1 MSMNPSLPLMS
12 LLFMIAS
19 AVLPVSVW
27 AKAGDFITP
36 TVEISGSQITYEDD
50 LNFELLD
57 LAIQRQLDAF
67 DAGVDLKGRVKFG
80 ETWYPKTILR
90 DSLVLFQEIGRGARE
105 CMTEKMRGECF
116 ERFNRAVRTRF
127 RVYRPSVK
135 STRYTAYYSPD
146 FEGSLAP
153 SERFRVPLYRTP
165 EDNALKEST
174 RESILYEGVLAGKG
188 LETVYLDTDLFEL
201 YSLQIE
207 GGGRVRV
214 DLGDGVRV
222 MKHISF
228 DGMNKQ
234 PLRFF
239 SKLMVER
246 GYLEPTQTSYDQ
258 QRSVF
263 LSRPEIQR
271 ELFHASPSY
280 VYFKLTD
287 EEPVGIHGIPLT
299 ERRSLAFDRR
309 HYPASGLLNFIKVN
323 VNGKDVTRFML
334 SQDTGGAIKGPAR
347 ADLYFGY
354 GPEARIAAES
364 LGGYGDQYFLIKKK

>member
-1 MSMNPSLPLMS
+1 MNPFA
-12 LLFMIAS
+12 LLLT
-19 AVLPVSVW
+19 VLTIFSSN
-27 AKAGDFITP
+27 AHARAGDFITP
-36 TVEISGSQITYEDD
+36 TIEVSSSQINYEDD

-57 LAIQRQLDAF
+57 LAIQRQVDAF
-67 DAGVDLKGRVKFG
+67 DAGVDLSGRVRFG
-80 ETWYPKTILR
+80 ETWYPKSVLR
-90 DSLVLFQEIGRGARE
+90 DSLVLFQELARGARE
-105 CMTEKMRGECF
+105 CFAEKTRGSCF
-116 ERFNRAVRTRF
+116 ERFNRAVHTRF
-127 RVYRPSVK
+127 RVYRPTVK
-135 STRYTAYYSPD
+135 STRFTAYYSPD
-146 FEGSLAP
+146 FEGSMTP

-165 EDNALKEST
+165 EDPALKETT
-174 RESILYEGVLAGKG
+174 REQIIYEGALKDKG

-239 SKLMVER
+239 SRLMVDR
-246 GYLEPTQTSYDQ
+246 GYLDPTETSYSAQ
-258 QRSVF
+258 KKYF
-263 LSRPEIQR
+263 LEHPEIQR
-271 ELFHASPSY
+271 ELFRDSPSY

-287 EEPVGIHGIPLT
+287 EEPVGIHNIPLT
-299 ERRSLAFDRR
+299 ERRSLAFDRK
-309 HYPASGLLNFIKVN
+309 HYPASGLLNFIRVN
-323 VNGKDVTRFML
+323 VNGKEVTRFML

-354 GPEARIAAES
+354 GDEARTAAES
-364 LGGYGDQYFLIKKK
+364 LGGYGAQYFLIKKK

>member
-1 MSMNPSLPLMS
+1 MKLHLGTILIALTLPA
-12 LLFMIAS
+12 FHTHARE
-19 AVLPVSVW
+19 
-27 AKAGDFITP
+27 GDFITP
-36 TVEISGSQITYEDD
+36 TVEVSASQITYEDD

-67 DAGVDLKGRVKFG
+67 DAGVDLKGRVRFG
-80 ETWYPKTILR
+80 EAWYPKAILR
-90 DSLVLFQEIGRGARE
+90 DSLVLFQELGRGARE
-105 CMTEKMRGECF
+105 CLSEKKRGECF
-116 ERFNRAVRTRF
+116 ERFNRSVHTRF
-127 RVYRPSVK
+127 RVYRPTIK
-135 STRYTAYYSPD
+135 ATRFTAYYSPD
-146 FEGSLAP
+146 FEGALTP

-165 EDNALKEST
+165 EDPALKESS
-174 RESILYEGVLAGKG
+174 RESIIYEGALAGRG
-188 LETVYLDTDLFEL
+188 LESVYLDADLFEL

-228 DGMNKQ
+228 DGMNAQ

-246 GYLEPTQTSYDQ
+246 GYLDPTETSYDK
-258 QRSVF
+258 QRSYF
-263 LSRPEIQR
+263 LEHPEIQR
-271 ELFHASPSY
+271 ELFRASPSY

-323 VNGKDVTRFML
+323 VNGKEVTRFML

-354 GPEARIAAES
+354 GAEARTAAES
-364 LGGYGDQYFLIKKK
+364 LGGYGSQYFLIKKK